1 MRERDCVFYS
11 LSADIY
17 LSLFS
22 PSHLSL
28 SFSLSHLTRS
38 LCIPLV
44 ICAVGAGAED
54 RGAAGAG
61 VAGLSRLGSYPP
73 YGCHVLAG
81 ALVISGDWV
90 LTPV

>member
-1 MRERDCVFYS
+1 MRKRDCVFDS
-11 LSADIY
+11 LSADM
-17 LSLFS
+17 S
-22 PSHLSL
+22 LSL
-28 SFSLSHLTRS
+28 SLISLSRLSLSHLSRS